1 MLMGLKR
8 WLGLKRRRPGA
19 PPRTR
24 LFFLHMPKTGG
35 TSLSVALAQAYPFW
49 AIMPDAG
56 ILGRNE
62 GKYPPLDVIV
72 SAMKFRPERVHY
84 IRGHYHISCAGLLGP
99 EAKAV
104 TILRDPIQRMI
115 SYHRHWCDQLGL
127 TVQAFEERVR
137 TTGFS
142 LRYDNEMCRRL
153 VGSLDY
159 SAEGA
164 HDRLVA
170 MLRSEISDPVK
181 FLDDAKRALDKC
193 HFVGTLDTL
202 PNLTRKL
209 SEELQRDLDLG
220 HLNKSGAP
228 NEIADIILESVQ
240 RDNKLDMALYEHAKA
255 IAAG

>member
-1 MLMGLKR
+1 
-8 WLGLKRRRPGA
+8 
-19 PPRTR
+19 
-24 LFFLHMPKTGG
+24 MPKTGG

-62 GKYPPLDVIV
+62 GKYPPLDVVV

-99 EAKAV
+99 DAKTLTV
-104 TILRDPIQRMI
+104 LRDPVERMI
-115 SYHRHWCDQLGL
+115 SYYRHWYDQLGL
-127 TVQAFEERVR
+127 TVQSFEERFR
-137 TTGFS
+137 TTGFN
-142 LRYDNEMCRRL
+142 LKYDNEMCRRL
-153 VGSLDY
+153 VGALDY
-159 SAEGA
+159 NIAEGS

-170 MLRSEISDPVK
+170 MMRSEISDPVR
-181 FLDDAKRALDKC
+181 FLDEAKRALDKC

-202 PNLTRKL
+202 PGLARKL
-209 SEELQRDLDLG
+209 SEELQYDLRLG

-228 NEIADIILESVQ
+228 SDIAEIILETVR

-255 IAAG
+255 IASG

>member
-1 MLMGLKR
+1 MDFKA
-8 WLGLKRRRPGA
+8 WLGLKKPRPKI

-62 GKYPPLDVIV
+62 GKYPPLDVV
-72 SAMKFRPERVHY
+72 VGAMKFRPERVHY

-99 EAKAV
+99 DAKTV
-104 TILRDPIQRMI
+104 TILRDPIERMI

-127 TVQAFEERVR
+127 SVQAFDERFR
-137 TTGFS
+137 TTGFN
-142 LRYDNEMCRRL
+142 LKYDNEMCRRL
-153 VGSLDY
+153 VGTFDY
-159 SAEGA
+159 NTSEGA

-170 MLRSEISDPVK
+170 MLRSEISDPIS
-181 FLDDAKRALDKC
+181 FLDKAKRALDKC
-193 HFVGTLDTL
+193 HFVGTLGTL
-202 PNLTRKL
+202 PNLAQKL
-209 SEELQRDLDLG
+209 SEELQYDLRLG

-228 NEIADIILESVQ
+228 SKIAEIVLETVQ
-240 RDNKLDMALYEHAKA
+240 RDNKLDMELYKHANA
-255 IAAG
+255 IASG